1 MHNRKTVINMFPEIK
16 PARMFRMLILMVL
29 VASSC
34 NLRDAGK
41 KERMTL
47 VMTTDLVDDPEL
59 IKLYEHLHSKD
70 GVWPEIKKANVASGI
85 EEIRIYRYGN
95 RLTMMVDIPA
105 DTDLAKMD
113 SLYLSADARIPEWGR
128 FMSGFQRS
136 LPGVDTTRKWVD
148 MTLIHHYRD
157 GEYLK

>member
-1 MHNRKTVINMFPEIK
+1 MFPGI
-16 PARMFRMLILMVL
+16 PSARIFRIFILLMLVTT
-29 VASSC
+29 SC
-34 NLRDAGK
+34 DRKDAGK
-41 KERMTL
+41 KEMMTL
-47 VMTTDLVDDPEL
+47 VMTTELVDDPEL

-70 GVWPEIKKANVASGI
+70 GVWPELKKANVASGI

-95 RLTMMVDIPA
+95 RLVMMIDIPA
-105 DTDLAKMD
+105 GTDLARMD
-113 SLYLSADARIPEWGR
+113 SLYLSSDPRIPEWGR